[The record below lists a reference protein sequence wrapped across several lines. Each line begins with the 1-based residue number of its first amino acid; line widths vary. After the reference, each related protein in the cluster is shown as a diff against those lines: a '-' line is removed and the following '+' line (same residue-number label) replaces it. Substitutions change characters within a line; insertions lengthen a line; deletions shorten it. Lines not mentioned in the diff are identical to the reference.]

1 MAKVPLPRR
10 IQSANREIND
20 VQSVI
25 GDTLRAVVAY
35 EPLTGVHIQSVSV
48 PSTGVAVS
56 HGLGRVPIGW
66 QVTDLLDHGTVKRT
80 AWDSKTITLASNSG
94 TVRVDLMV
102 W

>member
-1 MAKVPLPRR
+1 MARVPLPRR
-10 IQSANREIND
+10 VQSANREIND
-20 VQSVI
+20 VQSAI
-25 GDTLRAVVAY
+25 GDTLRQVVAY
-35 EPLTGVHIQSVSV
+35 EPLTGVRIQSVAV